1 VRYTRAKAR
10 GPLRPRPFSTAPRI
24 PSRDSDATDEWTGHF
39 GRRVQWRFRPD
50 GRGRG
55 SGLHDF
61 DEYAQIKHVM
71 VELSGEAE
79 QGWHYTIFGDPKA
92 D

>member
-1 VRYTRAKAR
+1 
-10 GPLRPRPFSTAPRI
+10 
-24 PSRDSDATDEWTGHF
+24 
-39 GRRVQWRFRPD
+39 VQWRFRPD